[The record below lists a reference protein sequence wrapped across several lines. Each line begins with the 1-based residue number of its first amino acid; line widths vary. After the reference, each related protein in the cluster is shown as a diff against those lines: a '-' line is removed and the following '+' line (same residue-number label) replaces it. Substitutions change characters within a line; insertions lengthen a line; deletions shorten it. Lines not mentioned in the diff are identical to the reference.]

1 MPEDRSATYQLQTQQ
16 GKWLGALEVQKGH
29 ATIGGKV
36 YPTVKMPDGSV
47 WMAQN
52 LDMTWEG
59 LTTLTDYTYV
69 FSTDVY
75 SAYWEFDQQN
85 YGSWGRYYNAR
96 AFYYLEN
103 NSSTLCPGWHVPDKN
118 DLGFW
123 DTIYP
128 ASFSDNYG
136 FNLSVYGHG
145 EVSTRYD
152 TRGWYTGTSYN
163 NNVTM
168 YGLLFYNAV
177 EANCRYVSTSDGTS
191 YSRGQLNANAQ
202 DYNYKLYP
210 IRLVMD
216 DPSQFV
222 PDTIEHD
229 LRTQYT
235 KYWRPQITFEFSES
249 DFNPNRKGLFNTEYG
264 NRNNFIWTKVS
275 DSPNRW
281 RLDVGSKNGIITAG
295 DQQYGLA
302 LLCATKNG
310 STVNGLLTSTQLG
323 TCTCKIVG
331 FGNMDN
337 IETMDRSFMN
347 CTSLTQI
354 PSSIPFGG
362 YVANVAQMFAG
373 CTEVTGGALALYN
386 QLKDVT
392 TITNHADTF
401 KDCGLNTV
409 TGLAELQQ
417 IPLSWGGL
425 LAPPSTTMTCTRVE
439 SSNPKVKW
447 SCGSTAP
454 DWSTNPELYVFTSES
469 VSQYAGVNMKR
480 ASTTNTQNN
489 FATSG
494 VEAYYRIAFV
504 QFASGTS
511 GAITWALTTS
521 GYNGK
526 LDASATAGDMPGTL
540 SYDNYGATDL
550 HYGTY
555 DSSKQVYVCFL
566 VTNAA
571 PDSWQGLSDAYALQ
585 GNNFYKESLDFKWFT
600 D

>member
-1 MPEDRSATYQLQTQQ
+1 MPADRSANYQLQTQQ
-16 GKWLGALEVQKGH
+16 GNWPGAFPVQKGH
-29 ATIGGKV
+29 ATIGGKS
-36 YPTVKMPDGSV
+36 YPTVKMPGGSV

-59 LTTLTDYTYV
+59 LTPLTYYPYWPTAPYC
-69 FSTDVY
+69 
-75 SAYWEFDQQN
+75 AYWQLDQES
-85 YGSWGRYYNAR
+85 YGDRGLFYNR
-96 AFYYLEN
+96 AAVEYLEEHKA
-103 NSSTLCPGWHVPDKN
+103 TLCPGWHVPSYTEFR
-118 DLGFW
+118 GFW
-123 DTIYP
+123 DAIYP
-128 ASFSDNYG
+128 ASMSDIYG
-136 FNLSVYGHG
+136 FNLSVYGMG
-145 EVSTRYD
+145 GINSAADTYGWFTAPTGLNNDSTGYCLSYISSS
-152 TRGWYTGTSYN
+152 TVGYYYIKIEGTSTTKAFN
-163 NNVTM
+163 TGSN
-168 YGLLFYNAV
+168 
-177 EANCRYVSTSDGTS
+177 S
-191 YSRGQLNANAQ
+191 YAI
-202 DYNYKLYP
+202 P
-210 IRLVMD
+210 VRLVMD

-222 PDTIEHD
+222 PETTEYKNF
-229 LRTQYT
+229 RTEYT

-249 DFNPNRKGLFNTEYG
+249 DFVPNSKGLFNSEYG
-264 NRNNFIWTKVS
+264 NRNNFRWTKVS

-281 RLDVGSKNGIITAG
+281 RLDVGSKNGIITAE

-310 STVNGLLTSTQLG
+310 STVTGLLTSTKLG
-323 TCTCKIVG
+323 TCTCKIVS
-331 FGNMDN
+331 FDTMDN

-347 CTSLTQI
+347 CTALTQI

-373 CTEVTGGALALYN
+373 CTEVTSGALALYN

-447 SCGSTAP
+447 SCGNTAP
-454 DWSTNPELYVFTSES
+454 DWSTNPALYVFTSES

-480 ASTTNTQNN
+480 TSTTNIQNN

-494 VEAYYRIAFV
+494 AEAYYRIAFV

-585 GNNFYKESLDFKWFT
+585 GNNFYNASQDFKWFT